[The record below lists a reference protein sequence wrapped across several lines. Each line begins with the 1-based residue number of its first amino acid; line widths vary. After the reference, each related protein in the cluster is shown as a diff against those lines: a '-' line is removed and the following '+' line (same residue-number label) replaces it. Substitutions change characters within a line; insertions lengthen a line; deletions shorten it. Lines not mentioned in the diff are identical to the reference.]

1 VLGVGAGCIWTTSGN
16 IYLLDPKS
24 YEYAKSMQI
33 IYQPSCSCP
42 IYFDP
47 EPMRERGVRKR
58 KARGRAG
65 ADAQAAHLS
74 WRGKGS
80 KTGTA

>member
-1 VLGVGAGCIWTTSGN
+1 
-16 IYLLDPKS
+16 
-24 YEYAKSMQI
+24 MQI

-65 ADAQAAHLS
+65 AGAGAEAQAAHLS

>member
-1 VLGVGAGCIWTTSGN
+1 
-16 IYLLDPKS
+16 
-24 YEYAKSMQI
+24 MQI

-65 ADAQAAHLS
+65 AQAQAAHLS